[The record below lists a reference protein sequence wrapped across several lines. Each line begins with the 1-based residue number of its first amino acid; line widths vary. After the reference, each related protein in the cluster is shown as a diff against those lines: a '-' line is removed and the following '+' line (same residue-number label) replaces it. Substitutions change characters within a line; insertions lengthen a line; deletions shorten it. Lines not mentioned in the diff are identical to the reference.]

1 MSQVTE
7 RGNDMPEELQPPS
20 AEELEAADRELN
32 TGLPIELVNV
42 HARAAMAGI
51 TPAQYVI
58 RVLHERRIADQEA
71 ERPEQDRRVADF
83 AIDQAEQQGVSV
95 RDYLAAAVGDEL
107 DPAFLGVVAG
117 QVAAREAKVPGLVLE
132 TKTQAEG
139 GLIGGGIMITPPLG
153 EDYWEYRVRLSDTQA
168 VVGFP
173 KFGTI
178 GIGFAAEEDWNANLP
193 YTCGT
198 EEIYAHIQ
206 HNKGDESITR
216 ADCLQA
222 IRMIQ
227 DAASEARTAS
237 RR

>member
-1 MSQVTE
+1 
-7 RGNDMPEELQPPS
+7 MPEELRPPS

-32 TGLPIELVNV
+32 TGLPVELVNV

-51 TPAQYVI
+51 TPAQYVV
-58 RVLHERRIADQEA
+58 RVLRERRIAEQDA

-83 AIDQAEQQGVSV
+83 AIDQAKRQGVSV

-107 DPAFLGVVAG
+107 DSGFLGVVAG
-117 QVAAREAKVPGLVLE
+117 QLAARETKAPALVLE

-139 GLIGGGIMITPPLG
+139 GLIGSGIMITPPLG
-153 EDYWEYRVRLSDTQA
+153 EDYWKYRVRLSETQA
-168 VVGFP
+168 IVGFP
-173 KFGTI
+173 KFATI
-178 GIGFAAEEDWNANLP
+178 GIGFAVEEDWNTNLP

-216 ADCLQA
+216 ADCLAA

-227 DAASEARTAS
+227 DAATAALATVQN
-237 RR
+237 